1 PGPTIGIALE
11 DFPKDNPQSKSDD
24 RKTGTVLT
32 FIDIGERNLAEV
44 VKEQKKKIEAQAA
57 KLQKQDQK
65 IEQLSSALQDVMM
78 RVGQLEAKTAGVGE
92 ALWLGKAGE

>member
-1 PGPTIGIALE
+1 TEPGPTIGIALE

-44 VKEQKKKIEAQAA
+44 VKEQKKTIEEL
-57 KLQKQDQK
+57 K
-65 IEQLSSALQDVMM
+65 STLQDVMM

-92 ALWLGKAGE
+92 ALWLGKAEK